1 MTVAPISPL
10 MRGSGRGPLRVRTGR
25 DAHFPEVLGWTAI
38 LVFCA
43 VVAIIL
49 LIGRGSILEFAFPA
63 LGTAVGA
70 ILFAT
75 SPRLFL
81 GFAWW
86 LWFLTPEIRRIADFE
101 SGWNPVNPLMLTPL
115 LVSGITVVTALKRA
129 SALHVK
135 SLFGFIPIFVA
146 LAYGTLVGI
155 VTTGTA
161 VALYSLL
168 VWAVPVLMATHLAI
182 RADDYPMHRATL
194 ISTFAWGAFVMGA
207 YGLFQYFVAPPWD
220 TFWMIVSDQ
229 LTQGMPYPGEIR
241 VFSTMNSSGPFAFV
255 ISAGLLLLLI
265 DGGRFRLPMAA
276 TACASLMLSLVRA
289 AWLGGALGFV
299 YALSCLAPRRRLQ
312 ALIFVLCAAFALGVT
327 FLTGSVADTISKRFD
342 TLTNLQDDGSFQLR
356 EEFYTEFLSQAVTN
370 VVGAGIG
377 STSYV
382 TRLGN
387 YGEIS
392 GGFYGDSGIMQVPFV
407 LGWFGCFLYVGGV
420 AALLGYGLAGRVPKN
435 DPFLGVAKAIAVMVL
450 AEMIFE
456 NTLINVMGCCF
467 FTFLGMC
474 LAARRYHARRALPTP
489 ASAHDSAAA
498 LEILAATGR

>member
-1 MTVAPISPL
+1 MTVAPISLPTRRSAL
-10 MRGSGRGPLRVRTGR
+10 GPPRVRTGR
-25 DAHFPEVLGWTAI
+25 DTHLPEVLGWTAI

-43 VVAIIL
+43 LVAAIL
-49 LIGRGSILEFAFPA
+49 LIGRGGTLDFAFPVI
-63 LGTAVGA
+63 GTAVGA

-75 SPRLFL
+75 APRLFL

-101 SGWNPVNPLMLTPL
+101 GGWNPVNPLMLTPF
-115 LVSGITVVTALKRA
+115 LVSGITVVTGLKRV
-129 SALHVK
+129 SALRAK
-135 SLFGFIPIFVA
+135 SLFGFVPIFIA

-182 RADDYPMHRATL
+182 HVDDYPMHRATL
-194 ISTFAWGAFVMGA
+194 ISTFAWGALVMGA
-207 YGLFQYFVAPPWD
+207 YGLIQYFVAPPWD

-312 ALIFVLCAAFALGVT
+312 AVVVALCAAFALGVT
-327 FLTGSVADTISKRFD
+327 FMTGSVADTISKRFD
-342 TLTNLQDDGSFQLR
+342 TLANLEDDGSFQLR
-356 EEFYTEFLSQAVTN
+356 QEFYTEFLSQAVTN

-420 AALLGYGLAGRVPKN
+420 AALLGYGLAGRVPES
-435 DPFLGVAKAIAVMVL
+435 DPFLGIAKAIVVMVL

-474 LAARRYHARRALPTP
+474 LAARRYHARTAPRTP
-489 ASAHDSAAA
+489 AFAHDSVVTV
-498 LEILAATGR
+498 EVPAATSH